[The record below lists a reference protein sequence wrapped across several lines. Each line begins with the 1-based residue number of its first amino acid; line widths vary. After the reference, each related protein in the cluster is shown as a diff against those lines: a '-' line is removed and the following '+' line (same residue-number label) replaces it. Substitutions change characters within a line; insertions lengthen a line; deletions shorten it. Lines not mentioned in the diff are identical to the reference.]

1 MLGFTDT
8 FSLSDLE
15 EVLDTVDKSTI
26 FRTLEVFA
34 EHHVI
39 HETEDGS
46 GARKYCVCHSGH
58 VCGPEEMHCHFYC
71 ESCHK
76 TFCLDH
82 THIPPVKVPEGY
94 ELHEVE
100 YLLKGLCPEC
110 RKKAKKNR
118 RQSGAGFFV
127 TIDDSKTC
135 KIPRRN
141 EAGEGPG
148 GDP

>member
-82 THIPPVKVPEGY
+82 THIPPEKVPEGY

-110 RKKAKKNR
+110 RKK
-118 RQSGAGFFV
+118 G
-127 TIDDSKTC
+127 
-135 KIPRRN
+135 
-141 EAGEGPG
+141 
-148 GDP
+148 

>member
-1 MLGFTDT
+1 MNDAAEILDLHGVRPTAIRLMIYKSMLGFTDT

-39 HETEDGS
+39 HETED
-46 GARKYCVCHSGH
+46 
-58 VCGPEEMHCHFYC
+58 MHCHFYC

-110 RKKAKKNR
+110 
-118 RQSGAGFFV
+118 
-127 TIDDSKTC
+127 
-135 KIPRRN
+135 
-141 EAGEGPG
+141 
-148 GDP
+148 

>member
-1 MLGFTDT
+1 MNDAAEILDLHGVRPTAIRLMIYKSMLGFTDT

-15 EVLDTVDKSTI
+15 
-26 FRTLEVFA
+26 
-34 EHHVI
+34 
-39 HETEDGS
+39 
-46 GARKYCVCHSGH
+46 YCVCHSGH

-110 RKKAKKNR
+110 RKK
-118 RQSGAGFFV
+118 G
-127 TIDDSKTC
+127 
-135 KIPRRN
+135 
-141 EAGEGPG
+141 
-148 GDP
+148 